1 MDQVHSA
8 PPVGELTDQRPAL
21 FCEAQLC
28 SEFHRITNQ
37 KLPSSLFAELDE
49 CTHHLLKLYKKKTG
63 HFFEKMKELLRAYEG
78 QDKDNVCAARMTV
91 LAGLPLY
98 LKEDSSDVFKTC
110 KARAAG
116 LWSHRGVSTSPGVRS
131 DAVGKIEST
140 HYQLVYTCKVCSTR
154 SMQKISKLAY
164 HKGVVIVTCSGC
176 KNHHI
181 IADNLSWFSDLEGK
195 RNIEE
200 ILAAK
205 GETVRRV
212 EGSAALE
219 IVLDESRKNNP
230 QNGKDTGRTDNEP
243 EKQ

>member
-1 MDQVHSA
+1 MSLLQTYRCVASSGMYGAARPLLRSFDSRA
-8 PPVGELTDQRPAL
+8 GASGLGCACSPPPVETCSSRRRRFHQLSPRP
-21 FCEAQLC
+21 Q
-28 SEFHRITNQ
+28 
-37 KLPSSLFAELDE
+37 
-49 CTHHLLKLYKKKTG
+49 
-63 HFFEKMKELLRAYEG
+63 
-78 QDKDNVCAARMTV
+78 
-91 LAGLPLY
+91 
-98 LKEDSSDVFKTC
+98 
-110 KARAAG
+110 ARAAG